1 MKTFVPANILLPK
14 NVNFEKWAVIA
25 CDQFTS
31 QPEYWKRVRENV
43 GEAVSTLNLVFP
55 EAELNVDRA
64 ERIKSINENMAKY
77 LAEDIFTE
85 YKDAYVYVERTLKNG
100 VVRKGIVGVIDLEQ
114 YDYNADSKS
123 AIRATEQTVLE
134 RIPPRVEI
142 RRNASMELP
151 HVLLLC
157 DDEKERIIEPLTAK
171 KAELPKIYD
180 FDLMEGGGHI
190 EGYLL
195 QGTEVD
201 TINEAIAA
209 YEADVLAKY
218 EGSGKAPMTYAVGD
232 GNHSLATAKACYKEL
247 KAKCGAENVANHP
260 ARFALV
266 ELENIYDE
274 AQVFEPIHRLL
285 TNVNV
290 KALLEN
296 LQAEI
301 GGNGT
306 AIKWFA
312 NGEAGELKIN
322 DENGELPLEVIQ
334 VALDKYLKANAGEI
348 DYIHG
353 DETLEQL
360 SQKENTIGFLMP
372 NVTKNAFFENIVN
385 NGVMPRKTFSMG
397 EAEEKRYYLE
407 GRRIVE

>member
-1 MKTFVPANILLPK
+1 MKTFAPANILLPK
-14 NVNFEKWAVIA
+14 NVSFEKWAVIA

-100 VVRKGIVGVIDLEQ
+100 VVRKGIVGIIDLEQ

-171 KAELPKIYD
+171 KAELHKIYD

-195 QGTEVD
+195 QGAEVD

-218 EGSGKAPMTYAVGD
+218 EGSGKAPMNYAVGD
-232 GNHSLATAKACYKEL
+232 GNHSLATAKACYEEL

-285 TNVNV
+285 TNVDVN
-290 KALLEN
+290 ALREN

-306 AIKWFA
+306 AIKWFT

-353 DETLEQL
+353 DATLEQL

>member
-1 MKTFVPANILLPK
+1 MGKIFLR
-14 NVNFEKWAVIA
+14 
-25 CDQFTS
+25 S
-31 QPEYWKRVRENV
+31 
-43 GEAVSTLNLVFP
+43 FP
-55 EAELNVDRA
+55 EVD
-64 ERIKSINENMAKY
+64 S
-77 LAEDIFTE
+77 
-85 YKDAYVYVERTLKNG
+85 
-100 VVRKGIVGVIDLEQ
+100 
-114 YDYNADSKS
+114 
-123 AIRATEQTVLE
+123 
-134 RIPPRVEI
+134 
-142 RRNASMELP
+142 
-151 HVLLLC
+151 
-157 DDEKERIIEPLTAK
+157 
-171 KAELPKIYD
+171 
-180 FDLMEGGGHI
+180 
-190 EGYLL
+190 
-195 QGTEVD
+195 
-201 TINEAIAA
+201 INEAIAA
-209 YEADVLAKY
+209 YEEDVLAKY

-232 GNHSLATAKACYKEL
+232 GNHSLATAKACYEEL

-285 TNVNV
+285 TNVGV
-290 KALLEN
+290 KALLET

-312 NGEAGELKIN
+312 NGEAGELIIN
-322 DENGELPLEVIQ
+322 DENGELPLEIIQ

-407 GRRIVE
+407 GRRIV

>member
-1 MKTFVPANILLPK
+1 MKTFAPANILLPK
-14 NVNFEKWAVIA
+14 NVVFEKWAVIA

-31 QPEYWKRVRENV
+31 QPEYWQRVRENV
-43 GEAVSTLNLVFP
+43 GEEVSTLNLVFP
-55 EAELNVDRA
+55 EAELNVDRV
-64 ERIKSINENMAKY
+64 ERIKNINENMVKY
-77 LAEDIFTE
+77 LAADLFAE
-85 YKDAYVYVERTLKNG
+85 YQDAYIYVERTLKNG

-157 DDEKERIIEPLTAK
+157 DDEKERIVEPLAAK
-171 KAELPKIYD
+171 KAELPLVYD

-190 EGYLL
+190 SGWLL
-195 QGTEVD
+195 QGEAVSSV
-201 TINEAIAA
+201 NEAIAA
-209 YEADVLAKY
+209 YEAEVLAKY
-218 EGSGKAPMTYAVGD
+218 EASGKAPMTYAVGD
-232 GNHSLATAKACYKEL
+232 GNHSLATAKACYEEL
-247 KAKCGAENVANHP
+247 KTKEGAEKVANHP

-285 TNVNV
+285 TNVDVNG
-290 KALLEN
+290 LLEY
-296 LQAEI
+296 LQTEI
-301 GGNGT
+301 GGKGT
-306 AIKWFA
+306 AVKWFS
-312 NGEAGELKIN
+312 NDQTGELSIK

-334 VALDKYLKANAGEI
+334 IALDKYLKENVGEI

-407 GRRIVE
+407 GRRIV

>member
-1 MKTFVPANILLPK
+1 MKTFFPANILLPK
-14 NVNFEKWAVIA
+14 NADFTKWAVIA

-31 QPEYWKRVRENV
+31 QPEYWQRVRANV
-43 GEAVSTLNLVFP
+43 GEEVSTLNLVFP

-64 ERIKSINENMAKY
+64 ERIASINENMQKY
-77 LAEDIFTE
+77 LAADLFTE
-85 YKDAYVYVERTLKNG
+85 YKDAYIYVERTLKNG

-114 YDYNADSKS
+114 YNYNADSKS

-142 RRNASMELP
+142 RRHASMELP

-157 DDEKERIIEPLTAK
+157 DDEKERIIEPLAAK
-171 KAELPKIYD
+171 KAELPVVYD
-180 FDLMEGGGHI
+180 FELMEGGGHI
-190 EGYLL
+190 AGYLL
-195 QGTEVD
+195 QGAEVVA
-201 TINEAIAA
+201 INEAIAA
-209 YEADVLAKY
+209 YEEDVLKKY
-218 EGSGKAPMTYAVGD
+218 EGTGKAPMTYAVGD
-232 GNHSLATAKACYKEL
+232 GNHSLATAKACYEEL
-247 KAKCGAENVANHP
+247 KEKCGAENVVNHP

-285 TNVNV
+285 TNLDV

-312 NGEAGELKIN
+312 NGEAGELKLN

-334 VALDKYLKANAGEI
+334 VALDNFLKANVGEI

-353 DETLEQL
+353 DATLEEL

>member
-1 MKTFVPANILLPK
+1 
-14 NVNFEKWAVIA
+14 
-25 CDQFTS
+25 
-31 QPEYWKRVRENV
+31 
-43 GEAVSTLNLVFP
+43 
-55 EAELNVDRA
+55 
-64 ERIKSINENMAKY
+64 
-77 LAEDIFTE
+77 
-85 YKDAYVYVERTLKNG
+85 ERTLKNG

-157 DDEKERIIEPLTAK
+157 DDEKERIVEHLATK
-171 KAELPKIYD
+171 KAELPLVYD

-190 EGYLL
+190 SGWLL
-195 QGTEVD
+195 QGEVVASV
-201 TINEAIAA
+201 NEAITA
-209 YEADVLAKY
+209 YESDVLAKY
-218 EGSGKAPMTYAVGD
+218 EATGKAPMTYAVGD
-232 GNHSLATAKACYKEL
+232 GNHSLATAKACYEEL
-247 KAKCGAENVANHP
+247 KAKEGAEKVANHP

-285 TNVNV
+285 TSVDVNG
-290 KALLEN
+290 LLEY
-296 LQAEI
+296 LQTEI
-301 GGNGT
+301 GGKGT
-306 AIKWFA
+306 AVKWFA
-312 NGEAGELKIN
+312 NGHTGELSIN

-334 VALDKYLKANAGEI
+334 IALDKYLKANAGEI

-407 GRRIVE
+407 GRRIV

>member
-1 MKTFVPANILLPK
+1 MKTFAPANILLPK

-100 VVRKGIVGVIDLEQ
+100 VVRKGIIGVIDLEQ

-157 DDEKERIIEPLTAK
+157 DDEKERIVEPLTAK

-201 TINEAIAA
+201 TINEAIAV
-209 YEADVLAKY
+209 YEADVLKKY

-232 GNHSLATAKACYKEL
+232 GNHSLATAKACYEEL
-247 KAKCGAENVANHP
+247 KAKCGAENIANHP

-285 TNVNV
+285 TNVDVNT
-290 KALLEN
+290 LLEN
-296 LQAEI
+296 LQVEI

-306 AIKWFA
+306 AIKWFS
-312 NGEAGELKIN
+312 NGEVGELKIN

-353 DETLEQL
+353 DEILEQL

-407 GRRIVE
+407 GRRIV

>member
-1 MKTFVPANILLPK
+1 MKTFAPANILLPK

-85 YKDAYVYVERTLKNG
+85 YKDSYVYIERTLKNG

-171 KAELPKIYD
+171 KAELLKIYD

-209 YEADVLAKY
+209 YEADVLKKY

-232 GNHSLATAKACYKEL
+232 GNHSLATAKACYEEL
-247 KAKCGAENVANHP
+247 KAKCDAENVANHP

-285 TNVNV
+285 TNVDV
-290 KALLEN
+290 KALLQN
-296 LQAEI
+296 LQTEI

-312 NGEAGELKIN
+312 NGGAGELKIN

-334 VALDKYLKANAGEI
+334 VALDKYLKANVGEI

>member
-1 MKTFVPANILLPK
+1 MKTFAPANILLPK
-14 NVNFEKWAVIA
+14 NASFEKWAVIA

-31 QPEYWKRVRENV
+31 QPEYWQRVRENV
-43 GEAVSTLNLVFP
+43 GEELSTLNLVFP

-64 ERIKSINENMAKY
+64 ERIKSINENMVKY
-77 LAEDIFTE
+77 LNEEIFAE
-85 YKDAYVYVERTLKNG
+85 YKNAYVYVERTLKNG

-142 RRNASMELP
+142 RRNASLELP

-171 KAELPKIYD
+171 KVELPKLYD

-190 EGYLL
+190 TGYLL
-195 QGTEVD
+195 QGAEVAA
-201 TINEAIAA
+201 INEAITA
-209 YEADVLAKY
+209 YEQDVLKKY
-218 EGSGKAPMTYAVGD
+218 EGTGKAPMTYAVGD
-232 GNHSLATAKACYKEL
+232 GNHSLATAKACYEEL
-247 KAKCGAENVANHP
+247 KAKWGAEEVANHL

-285 TNVNV
+285 IDVDV
-290 KALLEN
+290 QGLLN
-296 LQAEI
+296 YLQAEI
-301 GGNGT
+301 GGKGT

-334 VALDKYLKANAGEI
+334 IALDKYLQANAGEI

-353 DETLEQL
+353 DETLEEL
-360 SQKENTIGFLMP
+360 AQKEKAIGFLMP

-407 GRRIVE
+407 ARKIVE

>member
-1 MKTFVPANILLPK
+1 MKTFAPANILLPK
-14 NVNFEKWAVIA
+14 NVAFEKWAVIA

-31 QPEYWKRVRENV
+31 QPEYWQRVRENV
-43 GEAVSTLNLVFP
+43 GEEVSTLNLVFP
-55 EAELNVDRA
+55 EAELNVDRV
-64 ERIKSINENMAKY
+64 ERIKSINENMVKY
-77 LAEDIFTE
+77 LAADLFAE
-85 YKDAYVYVERTLKNG
+85 YKDAYIYVERTLKNG

-157 DDEKERIIEPLTAK
+157 DDEKERIVEPLTEK
-171 KAELPKIYD
+171 KEELPVVYD
-180 FDLMEGGGHI
+180 FDLMEGGGHVT
-190 EGYLL
+190 GWLL
-195 QGTEVD
+195 QGEAVASV
-201 TINEAIAA
+201 NGAIAA

-218 EGSGKAPMTYAVGD
+218 EASGKAPMTYAVGD
-232 GNHSLATAKACYKEL
+232 GNHSLATAKACYEEL
-247 KAKCGAENVANHP
+247 KAKEGAEKVANHP

-285 TNVNV
+285 TSVDVNG
-290 KALLEN
+290 LLEY
-296 LQAEI
+296 LQTEI
-301 GGNGT
+301 GGKGT
-306 AIKWFA
+306 VVKWFA
-312 NGEAGELKIN
+312 NGQAGELSIN

-334 VALDKYLKANAGEI
+334 IALDKYLKANAGEI

-407 GRRIVE
+407 GRRII

>member
-1 MKTFVPANILLPK
+1 MKTFDSANILLPK
-14 NVNFEKWAVIA
+14 NVAFEKWAVIA

-31 QPEYWKRVRENV
+31 QPEYWQRVRENV

-55 EAELNVDRA
+55 EAELNVDRV
-64 ERIKSINENMAKY
+64 ERIKSINENMQKY
-77 LAEDIFTE
+77 LAADLFAE
-85 YKDAYVYVERTLKNG
+85 YKDAYIYVERTLKNG

-157 DDEKERIIEPLTAK
+157 DDEKERIVEPLTAK
-171 KAELPKIYD
+171 KAVLPLVYD
-180 FDLMEGGGHI
+180 FELMEGGGHI
-190 EGYLL
+190 SGWLLEG
-195 QGTEVD
+195 EAVAFV
-201 TINEAIAA
+201 NEAIAA

-218 EGSGKAPMTYAVGD
+218 EASGKAPMTYAVGD
-232 GNHSLATAKACYKEL
+232 GNHSLATAKACYEEL
-247 KAKCGAENVANHP
+247 KAKEGAEKVANHP

-285 TNVNV
+285 TEVDV
-290 KALLEN
+290 KDLLSY
-296 LQAEI
+296 LQNEI
-301 GGNGT
+301 SGNGT
-306 AIKWFA
+306 AIEWFA
-312 NGEAGELKIN
+312 NGESGKLIIN

-334 VALDKYLKANAGEI
+334 IALDKYLSNNKGEI

-353 DETLEQL
+353 DETLEEL
-360 SQKENTIGFLMP
+360 SQKENTVGFLMP

-407 GRRIVE
+407 GRRIV

>member
-1 MKTFVPANILLPK
+1 MKTFAPANILLPK
-14 NVNFEKWAVIA
+14 NVNFENWAVIA

-77 LAEDIFTE
+77 LADDIFTE

-232 GNHSLATAKACYKEL
+232 GNHSLATAKACYEEL

-290 KALLEN
+290 KALLEI

-312 NGEAGELKIN
+312 NGEVGEFKIN

-360 SQKENTIGFLMP
+360 SQKENIIGFLMP

-407 GRRIVE
+407 GRRIV

>member
-1 MKTFVPANILLPK
+1 MKTFAPANILLPK

-31 QPEYWKRVRENV
+31 QPEYWKRVRKNV
-43 GEAVSTLNLVFP
+43 GETVSTLNLVFP

-114 YDYNADSKS
+114 YDYNVDSKS

-232 GNHSLATAKACYKEL
+232 GNHSLATAKACYEEL

-290 KALLEN
+290 KALLEI

-312 NGEAGELKIN
+312 NGEVGEFKIN

-360 SQKENTIGFLMP
+360 SQKENIIGFLMP

-407 GRRIVE
+407 GRRIV

>member
-1 MKTFVPANILLPK
+1 MKIFAPANILLPK
-14 NVNFEKWAVIA
+14 NVAFEKWAVIA

-31 QPEYWKRVRENV
+31 QPEYWQRVRENV
-43 GEAVSTLNLVFP
+43 GEEVSTLNLVFP
-55 EAELNVDRA
+55 EAELNVDRV
-64 ERIKSINENMAKY
+64 ERIKNINENMVKY
-77 LAEDIFTE
+77 LAADLFAE
-85 YKDAYVYVERTLKNG
+85 YQDAYIYVERTLKNG

-114 YDYNADSKS
+114 YNYNADSKS

-157 DDEKERIIEPLTAK
+157 DDEKERIIEPLTTK
-171 KAELPKIYD
+171 KAELPVVYD

-190 EGYLL
+190 TGWLL
-195 QGTEVD
+195 QGEAVSSV
-201 TINEAIAA
+201 NEAIAA

-218 EGSGKAPMTYAVGD
+218 DASGKEPMTYAVGD
-232 GNHSLATAKACYKEL
+232 GNHSLATAKACYEEL
-247 KAKCGAENVANHP
+247 KAKEGAEKVANHP

-285 TNVNV
+285 TSVDVNG
-290 KALLEN
+290 LLEY
-296 LQAEI
+296 LQTEI
-301 GGNGT
+301 GAKGT
-306 AIKWFA
+306 AVKWFA
-312 NGEAGELKIN
+312 NGQAGELSIN

-334 VALDKYLKANAGEI
+334 IALDKYLKANAGEI

-407 GRRIVE
+407 GRRITE

>member
-1 MKTFVPANILLPK
+1 MKTFAPANVLLPK
-14 NVNFEKWAVIA
+14 NISFEKWAVIA

-171 KAELPKIYD
+171 KVELPKIYD

-232 GNHSLATAKACYKEL
+232 GNHSLATAKACYEEL
-247 KAKCGAENVANHP
+247 KAKCGSENVVNHP

-296 LQAEI
+296 LQVEI

-407 GRRIVE
+407 GRRIV

>member
-1 MKTFVPANILLPK
+1 MKTFAPANILLPK

-31 QPEYWKRVRENV
+31 QPEYWQRVRENV

-85 YKDAYVYVERTLKNG
+85 YKDSYVYVERTLKNG

-171 KAELPKIYD
+171 KAELHKIYD

-195 QGTEVD
+195 QGTEVEA
-201 TINEAIAA
+201 INEAIAA
-209 YEADVLAKY
+209 YEVDVLAKY

-232 GNHSLATAKACYKEL
+232 GNHSLATAKACYEEL

-285 TNVNV
+285 TNVDV

-301 GGNGT
+301 GGDGT

-334 VALDKYLKANAGEI
+334 VALDKYLKGNVGEV

>member
-1 MKTFVPANILLPK
+1 MKTFAPANILLPK
-14 NVNFEKWAVIA
+14 NVAFEKWAVIA

-31 QPEYWKRVRENV
+31 QPEYWQRVRENV
-43 GEAVSTLNLVFP
+43 GEEVSTLNLVFP
-55 EAELNVDRA
+55 EAELNVDRV
-64 ERIKSINENMAKY
+64 ERIKSINENMVKY
-77 LAEDIFTE
+77 LSADLFAE
-85 YKDAYVYVERTLKNG
+85 YKDAYIYVERTLKNG

-157 DDEKERIIEPLTAK
+157 DDEKERIIEPLAAK
-171 KAELPKIYD
+171 KAELPLVYD

-190 EGYLL
+190 TGWLL
-195 QGTEVD
+195 QGEAVSSV
-201 TINEAIAA
+201 NEAIAA

-218 EGSGKAPMTYAVGD
+218 EATGKAPMTYAVGD
-232 GNHSLATAKACYKEL
+232 GNHSLATAKACYEEL
-247 KAKCGAENVANHP
+247 KAKEGAEKVANHP

-285 TNVNV
+285 TNVEVNG
-290 KALLEN
+290 LLEY
-296 LQAEI
+296 LQTEI
-301 GGNGT
+301 GGKGT
-306 AIKWFA
+306 AVKWFT
-312 NGEAGELKIN
+312 NDQTGELFIN

-334 VALDKYLKANAGEI
+334 IALDKYLKANTGEI

-407 GRRIVE
+407 GRRITE

>member
-1 MKTFVPANILLPK
+1 MKTFTSANILLPK
-14 NVNFEKWAVIA
+14 NVAFEKWAVIA

-31 QPEYWKRVRENV
+31 QPEYWQRVRANV
-43 GEAVSTLNLVFP
+43 GEEVSTLNLVFP
-55 EAELNVDRA
+55 EAELNVDRV
-64 ERIKSINENMAKY
+64 ERIKSINENMQKY
-77 LAEDIFTE
+77 LAADLFAE
-85 YKDAYVYVERTLKNG
+85 YEDAYIYVERTLKNG

-157 DDEKERIIEPLTAK
+157 DDEKERIIESLLAK
-171 KAELPKIYD
+171 KAELPIVYD

-190 EGYLL
+190 TGWLL
-195 QGTEVD
+195 QGEAVASV
-201 TINEAIAA
+201 NEAIAA

-218 EGSGKAPMTYAVGD
+218 EASGKAPMTYAVGD
-232 GNHSLATAKACYKEL
+232 GNHSLATAKACYEEL
-247 KAKCGAENVANHP
+247 KAKQGAENVANHP

-285 TNVNV
+285 TEVDV
-290 KALLEN
+290 KDLLAYLEK
-296 LQAEI
+296 EI

-306 AIKWFA
+306 AIEWFA
-312 NGEAGELKIN
+312 NGESGKLTIN

-334 VALDKYLKANAGEI
+334 IALDKYLANNKGEI

-353 DETLEQL
+353 DETLEEL

-372 NVTKNAFFENIVN
+372 NVTKNAFFENIIN

-407 GRRIVE
+407 GRRIV

>member
-1 MKTFVPANILLPK
+1 MKTFAPANILLPK

-64 ERIKSINENMAKY
+64 QRIKSINENMAKY

-85 YKDAYVYVERTLKNG
+85 YKDSYVYVERTLKNG

-232 GNHSLATAKACYKEL
+232 GNHSLATAKACYEEL

-290 KALLEN
+290 KALLEI

-312 NGEAGELKIN
+312 NGEVGEFKIN

-360 SQKENTIGFLMP
+360 SQKENIIGFLMP

-407 GRRIVE
+407 GRRIV

>member
-14 NVNFEKWAVIA
+14 NVSFEKWAVIA

-171 KAELPKIYD
+171 KAGLPKIYD

-209 YEADVLAKY
+209 YEEDVLAKY

-232 GNHSLATAKACYKEL
+232 GNHSLATAKACYEEL

-285 TNVNV
+285 TNVNA

-306 AIKWFA
+306 AIKWFT
-312 NGEAGELKIN
+312 NGETGELKIN

-334 VALDKYLKANAGEI
+334 VALDKYLKANVGEI

>member
-1 MKTFVPANILLPK
+1 MKTFAPANILLPK
-14 NVNFEKWAVIA
+14 NVSFEKWAVIA

-64 ERIKSINENMAKY
+64 ERIKGINENMAKY

-85 YKDAYVYVERTLKNG
+85 YKDSYVYVERILKNG

-195 QGTEVD
+195 KGTEVD

-209 YEADVLAKY
+209 YEVDVFAKY

-232 GNHSLATAKACYKEL
+232 GNHSLATAKACYEEL

-285 TNVNV
+285 TNVDV

-301 GGNGT
+301 GGNST
-306 AIKWFA
+306 AVKWFA

-334 VALDKYLKANAGEI
+334 VALDKYLKSNAGEI

>member
-1 MKTFVPANILLPK
+1 MKTFAPANILLPK

-31 QPEYWKRVRENV
+31 QPEYWQRVRENV

-77 LAEDIFTE
+77 LSEDIFTE

-171 KAELPKIYD
+171 KAELHKIYD

-201 TINEAIAA
+201 DIIEAIAA
-209 YEADVLAKY
+209 YESDVLAKY
-218 EGSGKAPMTYAVGD
+218 ECSGKAPMTYAVGD
-232 GNHSLATAKACYKEL
+232 GNHSLATAKACYEEL
-247 KAKCGAENVANHP
+247 KTKCGAVNVANHP

-334 VALDKYLKANAGEI
+334 VAFDKYLKANAGEI

>member
-1 MKTFVPANILLPK
+1 MKTFQTANILLPK
-14 NVNFEKWAVIA
+14 NADFTKWAVIA

-55 EAELNVDRA
+55 EAELNVDRV

-85 YKDAYVYVERTLKNG
+85 YKEAYVYVERTLKNG

-195 QGTEVD
+195 QGAEVD
-201 TINEAIAA
+201 AINEAIAV
-209 YEADVLAKY
+209 YEADVLKKY

-232 GNHSLATAKACYKEL
+232 GNHSLATAKACYEEL

-285 TNVNV
+285 TNVDV

-301 GGNGT
+301 GGKGT

-312 NGEAGELKIN
+312 NGEVGELKIN

-334 VALDKYLKANAGEI
+334 VALDKYLKGNAGEI

-360 SQKENTIGFLMP
+360 SQKEKTIGFLMP

>member
-1 MKTFVPANILLPK
+1 MKTFAPANILLPK

-64 ERIKSINENMAKY
+64 ERIKSINENMEKY

-114 YDYNADSKS
+114 YNYNADSKS

-171 KAELPKIYD
+171 KVELPKIYD

-232 GNHSLATAKACYKEL
+232 GNHSLATAKACYEEL
-247 KAKCGAENVANHP
+247 KAKCGSENVVNHP

-296 LQAEI
+296 LQVEI

-407 GRRIVE
+407 GRRIV

>member
-1 MKTFVPANILLPK
+1 MKTFTSANILLPK
-14 NVNFEKWAVIA
+14 NVAFEKWAVIA

-31 QPEYWKRVRENV
+31 QPEYWQRVRANV
-43 GEAVSTLNLVFP
+43 GEEVSTLNLVFP
-55 EAELNVDRA
+55 EAELNVDRV
-64 ERIKSINENMAKY
+64 ERIKSINENMQKY
-77 LAEDIFTE
+77 LAADLFAE
-85 YKDAYVYVERTLKNG
+85 YKDTYIYVERTLKNG

-157 DDEKERIIEPLTAK
+157 DDEKERIIEPLLAK
-171 KAELPKIYD
+171 KAELPIVYD

-190 EGYLL
+190 TGWLL
-195 QGTEVD
+195 QGEAVASV
-201 TINEAIAA
+201 NEAIVA

-218 EGSGKAPMTYAVGD
+218 EASGKAPMTYAVGD
-232 GNHSLATAKACYKEL
+232 GNHSLATAKACYEEL
-247 KAKCGAENVANHP
+247 KAKQGAEKVANHL

-285 TNVNV
+285 ANVDVNG
-290 KALLEN
+290 LLEY
-296 LQAEI
+296 LQNEI
-301 GGNGT
+301 GGKGT
-306 AIKWFA
+306 AIEWFT
-312 NGEAGELKIN
+312 NGESGKLTIN

-334 VALDKYLKANAGEI
+334 IALDKYLANNKGEI

-353 DETLEQL
+353 DETLEEL
-360 SQKENTIGFLMP
+360 SQKENTVGFLMP

-407 GRRIVE
+407 GRRIV

>member
-1 MKTFVPANILLPK
+1 MKTFAPANILLPK

-142 RRNASMELP
+142 RRHASMELP

-157 DDEKERIIEPLTAK
+157 DDEKERIIEPLAAK

-195 QGTEVD
+195 QGTEVYS
-201 TINEAIAA
+201 INEAIAA

-232 GNHSLATAKACYKEL
+232 GNHSLATAKACYEEL
-247 KAKCGAENVANHP
+247 KAKCGAENVVNHP

-296 LQAEI
+296 LQVEI

-334 VALDKYLKANAGEI
+334 VALDKYLKGNAGEI

>member
-1 MKTFVPANILLPK
+1 MKTFAPANILLPK

-31 QPEYWKRVRENV
+31 QPEYWQRVRENV

-201 TINEAIAA
+201 AINEAIAA

-232 GNHSLATAKACYKEL
+232 GNHSLATAKACYEEL
-247 KAKCGAENVANHP
+247 KEKCGAENVANHP

-285 TNVNV
+285 TNVDV
-290 KALLEN
+290 KALREN

-312 NGEAGELKIN
+312 NGKAGELKIN

>member
-1 MKTFVPANILLPK
+1 MKTFTSANILLPK
-14 NVNFEKWAVIA
+14 NVAFGKWAVIA

-31 QPEYWKRVRENV
+31 QPEYWQRVRANV
-43 GEAVSTLNLVFP
+43 GEEVSTLNLVFP
-55 EAELNVDRA
+55 EAELNVDRV
-64 ERIKSINENMAKY
+64 ERIKSINENMQKY
-77 LAEDIFTE
+77 LAADLFAE
-85 YKDAYVYVERTLKNG
+85 YEDAYIYVERTLKNG

-157 DDEKERIIEPLTAK
+157 DDEKERIIESLLAK
-171 KAELPKIYD
+171 KAELPIVYD

-190 EGYLL
+190 TGWLL
-195 QGTEVD
+195 QGEAVASV
-201 TINEAIAA
+201 NEAIAA

-218 EGSGKAPMTYAVGD
+218 EASGKAPMTYAVGD
-232 GNHSLATAKACYKEL
+232 GNHSLATAKACYEEL
-247 KAKCGAENVANHP
+247 KAKQGAENVANHP

-285 TNVNV
+285 TEVDV
-290 KALLEN
+290 KDLLAYLEK
-296 LQAEI
+296 EI

-306 AIKWFA
+306 AIEWFA
-312 NGEAGELKIN
+312 NGESGKLTIN

-334 VALDKYLKANAGEI
+334 IALDKYLANNKGEI

-353 DETLEQL
+353 DETLEEL

-407 GRRIVE
+407 GRRIV

>member
-1 MKTFVPANILLPK
+1 MKTFAPSNILLPK

-85 YKDAYVYVERTLKNG
+85 YKGAYVYVERTLKNG

-114 YDYNADSKS
+114 YDYNTDSKS

-209 YEADVLAKY
+209 YEADVFAKY

-232 GNHSLATAKACYKEL
+232 GNHSLATAKACYEEL
-247 KAKCGAENVANHP
+247 KAKCGSENVVNHP

-285 TNVNV
+285 TNVNAE
-290 KALLEN
+290 ALLEN

-312 NGEAGELKIN
+312 NGEAGELIIN

-360 SQKENTIGFLMP
+360 SRKENTIGFLMP

>member
-1 MKTFVPANILLPK
+1 MKTFAPANILLPK
-14 NVNFEKWAVIA
+14 NVSFEKWAVIA

-31 QPEYWKRVRENV
+31 QPEYWKRVRKNV

-157 DDEKERIIEPLTAK
+157 DDEKERIIEPLTEK

-209 YEADVLAKY
+209 YEADVLTKY

-232 GNHSLATAKACYKEL
+232 GNHSLATAKACYEEL

-306 AIKWFA
+306 AVKWFT

-407 GRRIVE
+407 GRRIV

>member
-1 MKTFVPANILLPK
+1 MKTFQTANILLPK
-14 NVNFEKWAVIA
+14 NADFTKWAVIA

-157 DDEKERIIEPLTAK
+157 DDEKERIIEPLTEK

-218 EGSGKAPMTYAVGD
+218 ECSGKAPMTYAVGD
-232 GNHSLATAKACYKEL
+232 GNHSLATAKACYEEL
-247 KAKCGAENVANHP
+247 KAKYGAENVANHP

-312 NGEAGELKIN
+312 NSEADELKIN

>member
-1 MKTFVPANILLPK
+1 MKTFAPANILLPK
-14 NVNFEKWAVIA
+14 NVSFEKWAVIA

-190 EGYLL
+190 AGYLL

-201 TINEAIAA
+201 AINEAIAA
-209 YEADVLAKY
+209 YEEDVLKKY
-218 EGSGKAPMTYAVGD
+218 EVTGKAPMTYAVGD
-232 GNHSLATAKACYKEL
+232 GNHSLATAKACYEEL
-247 KAKCGAENVANHP
+247 KEKCGAEEVANHP

-290 KALLEN
+290 KELLTYLEV
-296 LQAEI
+296 EI

>member
-1 MKTFVPANILLPK
+1 MKTFAPANILLPQ

-31 QPEYWKRVRENV
+31 QPEYWQRVRENV

-55 EAELNVDRA
+55 EAELSVDRA
-64 ERIKSINENMAKY
+64 ERIKSINENMEKY

-157 DDEKERIIEPLTAK
+157 DDEKERIIEPLTEK

-209 YEADVLAKY
+209 YEADVIAKY
-218 EGSGKAPMTYAVGD
+218 EDSGKAPMTYAVGD
-232 GNHSLATAKACYKEL
+232 GNHSLATAKACYEEL
-247 KAKCGAENVANHP
+247 KAKCGAENVVNHP

>member
-1 MKTFVPANILLPK
+1 MKTFAPANILLPK
-14 NVNFEKWAVIA
+14 NVSFEKWAVIA

-31 QPEYWKRVRENV
+31 QPEYWQRVRENV

-64 ERIKSINENMAKY
+64 ERIKGINENMAKY

-85 YKDAYVYVERTLKNG
+85 YKDSYVYVERTLKNG

-195 QGTEVD
+195 QDTEVEA
-201 TINEAIAA
+201 INEAIAA
-209 YEADVLAKY
+209 YEADVLKKY

-232 GNHSLATAKACYKEL
+232 GNHSLATAKACYEEL

-285 TNVNV
+285 TNVDV
-290 KALLEN
+290 DTLLEN

>member
-1 MKTFVPANILLPK
+1 MKTFAPANILLPK
-14 NVNFEKWAVIA
+14 NVKFEKWAVIA

-31 QPEYWKRVRENV
+31 QPEYWQRVRANV
-43 GEAVSTLNLVFP
+43 GEEVSTLNLVFP
-55 EAELNVDRA
+55 EAELNVDRV
-64 ERIKSINENMAKY
+64 ERIKSINDNMQKY
-77 LAEDIFTE
+77 LAADLFAE
-85 YKDAYVYVERTLKNG
+85 YQDAYIYVERTLKNG

-157 DDEKERIIEPLTAK
+157 DDEKEHIIEPLAAK
-171 KAELPKIYD
+171 KAELPLVYD
-180 FDLMEGGGHI
+180 FELMEGGGHI
-190 EGYLL
+190 SGWLL
-195 QGTEVD
+195 QGEAVTSV
-201 TINEAIAA
+201 NEAIAA
-209 YEADVLAKY
+209 YEADVLKKY
-218 EGSGKAPMTYAVGD
+218 EASGKAPMTYAVGD
-232 GNHSLATAKACYKEL
+232 GNHSLATAKACYEEL
-247 KAKCGAENVANHP
+247 KAKEGAEKVANHP

-285 TNVNV
+285 TNVDVNG
-290 KALLEN
+290 LLDY

-301 GGNGT
+301 GGKGT

-312 NGEAGELKIN
+312 NGEAGELFIN

-334 VALDKYLKANAGEI
+334 IALDKYLKANAGEI

-353 DETLEQL
+353 DETLKQL

-407 GRRIVE
+407 GRKIV

>member
-1 MKTFVPANILLPK
+1 MKTFAPANILLPK
-14 NVNFEKWAVIA
+14 NVDFAKWAVIA

-43 GEAVSTLNLVFP
+43 SEAVSTLNLVFP

-171 KAELPKIYD
+171 KAGLPKIYD

-209 YEADVLAKY
+209 YEEDVLAKY

-232 GNHSLATAKACYKEL
+232 GNHSLATAKACYEEL

-285 TNVNV
+285 TNVNA

-306 AIKWFA
+306 AIKWFT
-312 NGEAGELKIN
+312 NGETGELKIN

-334 VALDKYLKANAGEI
+334 VALDKYLKANVGEI